1 MEGETREFRVIPID
15 GTLVDVRRT
24 FIELGSSLLRRP
36 LGLSLVLLEPPHTLA
51 RLSAAAGLDERDT
64 QRIRRLF
71 GIIEDFWLTVP
82 AIEGAAV
89 PVYSRFYPDRSPPPI
104 FYAKRVKTR
113 GKPVL
118 LQTISWLERYG
129 FRDPI
134 VWCEAE

>member
-1 MEGETREFRVIPID
+1 MEGETREFRVVPID
-15 GTLVDVRRT
+15 GTLVDIRRT

-36 LGLSLVLLEPPHTLA
+36 LGLSLVLLKSPHTLA

-82 AIEGAAV
+82 AIEGATV
-89 PVYSRFYPDRSPPPI
+89 PYLLLEQPPI

-118 LQTISWLERYG
+118 LQTIQWLERHG
-129 FRDPI
+129 FYSPI
-134 VWCEAE
+134 CWVEEE

>member
-1 MEGETREFRVIPID
+1 
-15 GTLVDVRRT
+15 
-24 FIELGSSLLRRP
+24 LGSSLLRRP

-82 AIEGAAV
+82 AIEGARA
-89 PVYSRFYPDRSPPPI
+89 PHGFMAQPPI
-104 FYAKRVKTR
+104 LYAKRVKTR

-118 LQTISWLERYG
+118 LQTIAWLEKYG
-129 FRDPI
+129 FHNPI
-134 VWCEAE
+134 VWCEVE